1 MTVKR
6 TFHSDLSSTTAE
18 HTPKNRRRE
27 ALVHK
32 GVNGNEDF
40 GFKNII
46 IIIIKKKP
54 DISTVHRGC
63 PIIGHE
69 APSIL
74 LIWVNCGIHGEQ
86 ILLTAPRL
94 ERSVEAYE

>member
-1 MTVKR
+1 MISALLPLNTRK
-6 TFHSDLSSTTAE
+6 
-18 HTPKNRRRE
+18 KNRRRE

-40 GFKNII
+40 GFKKII
-46 IIIIKKKP
+46 IMFWQSDKKKKKKP
-54 DISTVHRGC
+54 DISTVHRGR

-74 LIWVNCGIHGEQ
+74 LIRVNCGIHGEK

-94 ERSVEAYE
+94 ERSVEAHE